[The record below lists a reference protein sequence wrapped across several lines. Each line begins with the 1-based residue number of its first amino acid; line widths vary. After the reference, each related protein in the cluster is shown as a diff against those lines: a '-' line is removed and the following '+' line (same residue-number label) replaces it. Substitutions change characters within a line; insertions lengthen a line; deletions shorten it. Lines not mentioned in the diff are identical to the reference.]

1 MPPKD
6 PEEGGLLLLESSY
19 TEETQYKKIIWEE
32 MNKEYLE
39 EQAAKEAL
47 AAELAA
53 TGIDPEA
60 GKKPKLLD
68 EKQTTIYKMV
78 VDKNYN
84 LKMKASRFIFSE
96 ISQKFPIMPFTA
108 RALEEKRARLGLV
121 ECMNREL
128 LQLYPGHICSHAH

>member
-1 MPPKD
+1 MATLIHTLHMHEVQTSIKGENCEGNAD
-6 PEEGGLLLLESSY
+6 PESLSDIDDAEADGYLHNE
-19 TEETQYKKIIWEE
+19 EETQYKKIIWEE

-60 GKKPKLLD
+60 GKKHSCQPKLLD
-68 EKQTTIYKMV
+68 EKQTTIYKRV
-78 VDKNYN
+78 VHKNYN

-96 ISQKFPIMPFTA
+96 ISWKF
-108 RALEEKRARLGLV
+108 
-121 ECMNREL
+121 
-128 LQLYPGHICSHAH
+128 